1 MSLTASTAAHLRTR
15 EMPKRFQSRS
25 SQRALAFYLFLAP
38 WLAGLVFLWL
48 IPLTVG
54 LLMSTTNYDGLN
66 LSNVKFLGLQNYQE
80 ALSDPDTLAGFGR
93 TVIWVFIN
101 LPLWLC
107 GSFGLALLL
116 NQSIRAR
123 GVFRTL
129 FYLPSILPPVAI
141 AWIWKIFLDGNYGTL
156 NGILGFVQPGIAT
169 QWLGNA
175 LALPSILPP
184 VAIALIWKIFLD
196 GNYGTLNGILGF
208 VQPGIATQWLGNA
221 LALPSI
227 SAIATWTSVGA
238 GSVIFLAGLQS
249 IPVDLEEAARIDG
262 ASRFGVMRYVTI
274 PLMTPIIFFQLIL
287 GLISGLQAFIFP
299 MLIYGG
305 GVGGGI
311 NAKTIPQSI
320 NLYMINAF
328 KQVFTY
334 QRFGYGTALIWM
346 LFVIV
351 LGVTF
356 VLFMTSRYWVYSE
369 TDTPGG
375 IK

>member
-141 AWIWKIFLDGNYGTL
+141 AW
-156 NGILGFVQPGIAT
+156 
-169 QWLGNA
+169 
-175 LALPSILPP
+175 
-184 VAIALIWKIFLD
+184 IWKIFLD